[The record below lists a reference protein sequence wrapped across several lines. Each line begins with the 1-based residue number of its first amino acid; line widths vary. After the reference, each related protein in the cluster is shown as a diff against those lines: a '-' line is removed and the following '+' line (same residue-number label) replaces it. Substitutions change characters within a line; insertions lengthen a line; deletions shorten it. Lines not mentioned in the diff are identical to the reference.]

1 MASDL
6 ISMYLKHM
14 DVRKRKGI
22 LRRTKTHGCEEKKEN
37 FKENS
42 PLSCKSS

>member
-1 MASDL
+1 MASGL

-22 LRRTKTHGCEEKKEN
+22 LRRTLQFLVKVPEK
-37 FKENS
+37 
-42 PLSCKSS
+42 